1 MQIFSV
7 CRRNVKNVENVRVVM
22 CEGAGG
28 VAHGLIELK
37 HKIFAPQI
45 PLGGVGYKVC
55 PVRQKKK
62 KLARSREIRHEQG
75 LTVCV
80 CFYCILIGYGLLQRV
95 MSLKSLLRRY
105 FNFIY

>member
-62 KLARSREIRHEQG
+62 KKLAMSREIRHELG
-75 LTVCV
+75 LNVCV
-80 CFYCILIGYGLLQRV
+80 CAFTA
-95 MSLKSLLRRY
+95 
-105 FNFIY
+105 F